1 MLKLLYKKLTQ
12 TQMIAVGF
20 FAIIMTGAIL
30 LTLPIAS
37 KDGQMTNFLDAF
49 FTATSASCVTGL
61 IVNNTV
67 EQWSLFGQLVILAM
81 IQLGGLGFMTVGVFF
96 SIILRRKIGLRT
108 RGILQESVNTM
119 QIGGIVRLAK
129 KIIIGT
135 IIIEGLGAIILSIRF
150 VKDFGVLR
158 GTFYGIFHSISA
170 FCNAG
175 FDLMGKEIPYASFT
189 GYYDDWIIN
198 LTIMSLIVIGGIGFL
213 VWDDIWTYKF
223 KIRKYK
229 LHTKIVLSATLVLIF
244 GGAVLFYIFESGHI
258 IDDMSVQG
266 KILSSLFSSVTA
278 RTAGFNTV
286 DTALL
291 QDSSKLLTIVLMFI
305 GGSPGSTA
313 GGIKTTTLVVMIFY
327 LKENIRQNQSC
338 NIFGRRLSDDVVKK
352 ASAVLC
358 TNLFLSISAVIFI
371 LAAQPLPLTDVMFE
385 VFSAMGTVGM
395 STGITRELTTASKIV
410 IIFLMYCGRIGSL
423 SFALSLRGHKK
434 TPPVVQPT
442 EQITIG

>member
-1 MLKLLYKKLTQ
+1 MLKILYKRLTQ

-20 FAIIMTGAIL
+20 LTIILAGALL
-30 LTLPIAS
+30 LTLPISS

-61 IVNNTV
+61 VVNNTV
-67 EQWSLFGQLVILAM
+67 EKWSLFGQLVILGM
-81 IQLGGLGFMTVGVFF
+81 IQIGGLGFMTIGVFF

-135 IIIEGLGAIILSIRF
+135 VFFEGVGAILLSIRF
-150 VKDFGVLR
+150 IPEFGVLR
-158 GTFYGIFHSISA
+158 GSFYGIFHSISA

-198 LTIMSLIVIGGIGFL
+198 LTIMTLIVVGGIGFL
-213 VWDDIWTYKF
+213 VWDDIWTHKWKF
-223 KIRKYK
+223 RQYK
-229 LHTKIVLSATLVLIF
+229 LHTKIVISATLVLIF
-244 GGAVLFYIFESGHI
+244 GGSVLFYLFENSHI
-258 IDDMSVQG
+258 ISDMSPSG

-286 DTALL
+286 DTAAL

-327 LKENIRQNQSC
+327 LRENITQNRCC
-338 NIFGRRLSDDVVKK
+338 NIYGRRLSDDVIKK

-358 TNLFLSISAVIFI
+358 TNLFLSIGAVILI
-371 LAAQPLPLTDVMFE
+371 TAIQPIPMSDVLLE
-385 VFSAMGTVGM
+385 VFSAIGTVGM
-395 STGITRELTTASKIV
+395 STGITRDLNAISKII

-423 SFALSLRGHKK
+423 SFALSLRGNKK
-434 TPPVVQPT
+434 TTPVVQPV

>member
-20 FAIIMTGAIL
+20 LTIILAGALL
-30 LTLPIAS
+30 LTLPISS

-61 IVNNTV
+61 VVSNTV
-67 EQWSLFGQLVILAM
+67 EKWSLFGQLVILGM
-81 IQLGGLGFMTVGVFF
+81 IQIGGLGFMTIGVFF

-108 RGILQESVNTM
+108 RGI
-119 QIGGIVRLAK
+119 
-129 KIIIGT
+129 
-135 IIIEGLGAIILSIRF
+135 
-150 VKDFGVLR
+150 
-158 GTFYGIFHSISA
+158 FHSISS

-198 LTIMSLIVIGGIGFL
+198 LTIMTLIVVGGIGFL
-213 VWDDIWTYKF
+213 VWDDIWTHKWKF
-223 KIRKYK
+223 RQYK
-229 LHTKIVLSATLVLIF
+229 LHTKIVISATLVLIF
-244 GGAVLFYIFESGHI
+244 GGAVLFYLFENSHI
-258 IDDMSVQG
+258 ISDMSPSG

-286 DTALL
+286 DTAAL

-327 LKENIRQNQSC
+327 LRENITQNRCC
-338 NIFGRRLSDDVVKK
+338 NIYGRRLSDDVIKK

-358 TNLFLSISAVIFI
+358 TNLFLSVGAVILI
-371 LAAQPLPLTDVMFE
+371 TAIQPIPMTDVLLE
-385 VFSAMGTVGM
+385 VFSAIGTVGM
-395 STGITRELTTASKIV
+395 STGITRDLNAISKII

-423 SFALSLRGHKK
+423 SFALSLRGNKK
-434 TPPVVQPT
+434 TTPVVQPV

>member
-286 DTALL
+286 DTAAL